1 MATREVFVFR
11 RLALGAVCALVLL
24 PASVAQAW
32 TWPVDGP
39 VLRPFDFDRAH
50 PYAAGQHRGVDL
62 GAPAGTTVRAP
73 ASGTVAF
80 AGTVPGGG
88 KTISLETRWGYTATL
103 LHLGSLGVRR
113 GAHVAE
119 GAPVGTV
126 GPTGDVEGSDPFVY
140 FGVRVTS
147 DEQGYVDPIPFLP
160 APAADPPAA
169 APAPAPAP
177 QPVAVAV
184 TSAAPAPAATSAAA
198 AAAAPAASPPQ
209 PTAAVDV
216 AAAATVEPGA
226 LEIAGGATDAPN
238 VATRAHAV
246 AGRPH
251 PAHHV
256 ADASA
261 NATPAARTSRRP
273 ATHRRG
279 RAPTAARQRRH
290 RTMPQER
297 GRRLAPVNAV
307 VATRR
312 ARGAPERGSLL
323 LRPAWLAV
331 LLAAVACL
339 WLLRRRVRL
348 DARPIMAV
356 GEQLLHHDP
365 DLLRQL
371 DAAHRPRV
379 HHDRGRHPHAPSQ
392 TARRGDV
399 LPHRDRRARL
409 QGVQGRRG
417 TGARREDL
425 RRPDRRVMERA
436 A

>member
-11 RLALGAVCALVLL
+11 RLALGAVYALVLL

-88 KTISLETRWGYTATL
+88 KTISLETQWGYTATL

-209 PTAAVDV
+209 PTAAGDV

-251 PAHHV
+251 TAHHV

-261 NATPAARTSRRP
+261 NARPAARTSRRP
-273 ATHRRG
+273 ATHTRG
-279 RAPTAARQRRH
+279 RAP
-290 RTMPQER
+290 
-297 GRRLAPVNAV
+297 
-307 VATRR
+307 
-312 ARGAPERGSLL
+312 
-323 LRPAWLAV
+323 
-331 LLAAVACL
+331 
-339 WLLRRRVRL
+339 
-348 DARPIMAV
+348 
-356 GEQLLHHDP
+356 
-365 DLLRQL
+365 
-371 DAAHRPRV
+371 
-379 HHDRGRHPHAPSQ
+379 
-392 TARRGDV
+392 
-399 LPHRDRRARL
+399 
-409 QGVQGRRG
+409 
-417 TGARREDL
+417 
-425 RRPDRRVMERA
+425 
-436 A
+436 